1 MYWNNKRIVFS
12 SLFFRVI
19 GNITYKNTHNM
30 KRIIVTTIL
39 SIVMK
44 VCFAYDF
51 NIDGI
56 YYTYDSKN
64 QSAIVTSGDNKYFG
78 DITIPAK
85 ITYNSREMEVKKIDS
100 KAFYECDQLTSVKI
114 MSSRIY
120 INQYAFYKCSNLTSI
135 YGNCYI
141 ISVGKYA
148 FYDCKKLNRVE
159 GTIVGGILE
168 HAFEN
173 CESLFTINLK
183 NSILSSEVYHD
194 FVIGQYAFAKSG
206 LISIVIDHRYIHREA
221 FNNCVNLKKITI
233 CNTVV
238 EIKKWAF
245 ANCKNLMF
253 LDIKYGDRRLIFES
267 SKWTEEGDQFLYCN
281 PKYVILGRDIT
292 CSYFDEEYHI
302 FLQNFKE
309 LECLTI
315 TNDIPNI
322 GLKYVSSKIIYIAK
336 TAYEHVKCKSGF
348 DNSVYINSPLYVPTG
363 RKNEY
368 SSSEPWKNFFN
379 IQEMDIKDMMLDEQF
394 LTSISVTPKSQIK
407 LMKSLQGIRLENI
420 NVGDVIQVF
429 TLDGNKIKEIIAN
442 CSKVEIPLFKGFY
455 IVKIGS
461 ATLKI
466 WI

>member
-1 MYWNNKRIVFS
+1 
-12 SLFFRVI
+12 
-19 GNITYKNTHNM
+19 M

-39 SIVMK
+39 SIVIK
-44 VCFAYDF
+44 VSFAYDF
-51 NIDGI
+51 IIDGI

-78 DITIPAK
+78 NITIPAK
-85 ITYNSREMEVKKIDS
+85 ITYNSREMEVKKIDG

-114 MSSRIY
+114 MPSRIY
-120 INQYAFYKCSNLTSI
+120 IGEYAFYGCSNLTAI
-135 YGNCYI
+135 NGNCYI

-148 FYDCKKLNRVE
+148 FYNCIKLNCVE
-159 GTIVGGILE
+159 GTIAGGIQE
-168 HAFEN
+168 YGFAN
-173 CESLFTINLK
+173 CESLFSINLK
-183 NSILSSEVYHD
+183 NSILTSEVYHD
-194 FVIGQYAFAKSG
+194 FAIGQYAFAKSG
-206 LISIVIDHRYIHREA
+206 LTSIVIDHRYIHKAA
-221 FNNCVNLKKITI
+221 FSNCMNLKKITI

-238 EIKKWAF
+238 EIRKWAF
-245 ANCKNLMF
+245 SGCKNLMF
-253 LDIKYGDRRLIFES
+253 LDIKYGDQRLIFQS
-267 SKWTEEGDQFLYCN
+267 SKWTEEGGQFDECN

-292 CSYFDEEYHI
+292 CYYHEQEYYI
-302 FLQNFKE
+302 FPKHFKE

-322 GLKYVSSKIIYIAK
+322 GLKYVSSKIVYIAK
-336 TAYEHVKCKSGF
+336 TAYEYVKCKSGF

-379 IQEMDIKDMMLDEQF
+379 IQEMDIKNMMLDEQF
-394 LTSISVTPKSQIK
+394 LTSISDPPKSEIQ

-429 TLDGNKIKEIIAN
+429 TLNGNRIKEIIAN
-442 CSKVEIPLFKGFY
+442 GSKMEIPLFKGFY

-461 ATLKI
+461 TTLKI